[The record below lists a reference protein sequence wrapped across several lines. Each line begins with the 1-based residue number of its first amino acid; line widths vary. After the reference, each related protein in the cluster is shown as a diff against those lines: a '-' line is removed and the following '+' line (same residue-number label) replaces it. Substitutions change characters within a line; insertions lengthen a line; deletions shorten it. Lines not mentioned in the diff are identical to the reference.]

1 VAQRMLNTSISS
13 LLNSLDGR
21 CEEVPTIIQQLCGRT
36 FIFQLKL
43 NIENL
48 TQGKSNYIV
57 RRTFVPDDKLEMQ
70 HLDDKAKVS
79 VHFLCI
85 KSNINDFVSITI
97 F

>member
-1 VAQRMLNTSISS
+1 M
-13 LLNSLDGR
+13 LNSLDGR

-70 HLDDKAKVS
+70 HLDDKVKVS